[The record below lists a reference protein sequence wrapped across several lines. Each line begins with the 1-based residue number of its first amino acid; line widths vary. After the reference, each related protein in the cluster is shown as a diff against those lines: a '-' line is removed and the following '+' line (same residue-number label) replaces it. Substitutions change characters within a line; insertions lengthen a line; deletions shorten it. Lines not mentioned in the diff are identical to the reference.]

1 MHYNGEQLKKF
12 FCQMNEK
19 LNDNVLIDSEAPL
32 GRLNNESIQSHVFV
46 DKDFSFTEDAE
57 NAQKVHRKLNS
68 NGSSSMSEQ
77 IQNRK

>member
-1 MHYNGEQLKKF
+1 
-12 FCQMNEK
+12 MNEK

-57 NAQKVHRKLNS
+57 NNRQ
-68 NGSSSMSEQ
+68 GWQSMEG
-77 IQNRK
+77 IGGTERVNRCV